1 MLHFVSAQ
9 RFEAEFSVD
18 IFSESHN
25 DYIFVDR
32 ITMELLK
39 NGARVTLSDIN
50 GM

>member
-25 DYIFVDR
+25 DYIFVDIGLQWNCLR
-32 ITMELLK
+32 MVPE
-39 NGARVTLSDIN
+39 
-50 GM
+50 